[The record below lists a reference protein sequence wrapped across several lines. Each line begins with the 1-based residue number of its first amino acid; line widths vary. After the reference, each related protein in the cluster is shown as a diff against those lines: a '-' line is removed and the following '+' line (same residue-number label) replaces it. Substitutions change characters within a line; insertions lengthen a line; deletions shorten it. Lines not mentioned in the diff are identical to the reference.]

1 MRTRC
6 SAMAA
11 ALAVAGL
18 AGLASPARAETE
30 PFGRL
35 EIGQVEA
42 LLGQKGVVI
51 FDVNSAQDYARAHVP
66 GAIWSSM
73 EDIEKK
79 LPADRSLK
87 LIYYCHSTT

>member
-1 MRTRC
+1 
-6 SAMAA
+6 MAA